1 MKSVADWCVSPE
13 FLSDNMMGP
22 NSMAIV
28 QELLQ
33 GQKLTPGMRVL
44 DLGCGRGLT
53 SVYLAKTYGVQVFA
67 ADLWILAAENYQRFR
82 SLGLE
87 NQIIPIHADA
97 GALPFAQDYFDAI
110 VSVDSYHYFGNNDTF
125 AKEFLL
131 PLLKKDGLAALA
143 FPGMKFEVLGNVPA
157 EMAPFWEEEALQMW
171 HSMDWWRP
179 KLEPSLSGFR
189 IWEMNCFRQAWADW
203 LATENH
209 YAVEDRAM
217 MQADN
222 GRYMNLVAITGRKK

>member
-1 MKSVADWCVSPE
+1 M
-13 FLSDNMMGP
+13 
-22 NSMAIV
+22 
-28 QELLQ
+28 
-33 GQKLTPGMRVL
+33 
-44 DLGCGRGLT
+44 
-53 SVYLAKTYGVQVFA
+53 
-67 ADLWILAAENYQRFR
+67 
-82 SLGLE
+82 
-87 NQIIPIHADA
+87 
-97 GALPFAQDYFDAI
+97 
-110 VSVDSYHYFGNNDTF
+110 
-125 AKEFLL
+125 

-179 KLEPSLSGFR
+179 KLEPGLSGFR

-203 LATENH
+203 LATENP

-222 GRYMNLVAITGRKK
+222 GRYMNLVVIAGRKK

>member
-1 MKSVADWCVSPE
+1 MADWCVSPE

-67 ADLWILAAENYQRFR
+67 ADLWISATENYQRFR

-87 NQIIPIHADA
+87 NQSFPFMQMQGSCLLHRTILMRLSAWIPTITSEIMIH
-97 GALPFAQDYFDAI
+97 
-110 VSVDSYHYFGNNDTF
+110 
-125 AKEFLL
+125 
-131 PLLKKDGLAALA
+131 
-143 FPGMKFEVLGNVPA
+143 
-157 EMAPFWEEEALQMW
+157 LQK
-171 HSMDWWRP
+171 SICCP
-179 KLEPSLSGFR
+179 
-189 IWEMNCFRQAWADW
+189 C
-203 LATENH
+203 
-209 YAVEDRAM
+209 
-217 MQADN
+217 
-222 GRYMNLVAITGRKK
+222 